1 MVQQQDVQKKLME
14 FEQKRAALLNV
25 SGQRQNIQFQLDAL
39 KRAKD
44 ELQKTKEKKVYKAVG
59 NILILSEVK
68 DVTKEVGE
76 QVDTLEVRVK
86 SLQKQEDSLVDSM
99 NKMKS
104 EIEETMKSL
113 KPSAEESPVV
123 Q

>member
-14 FEQKRAALLNV
+14 FEQKRSVLVNV
-25 SGQRQNIQFQLDAL
+25 SGQRQNMQFQLDAL

-59 NILILSEVK
+59 NILILSDVK
-68 DVTKEVGE
+68 DVQKEVEG
-76 QVDTLEVRVK
+76 QIDSLEVRAK
-86 SLQKQEDSLVDSM
+86 SLQKQEDSLIDGM

-104 EIEETMKSL
+104 EIEDSIKTL
-113 KPSAEESPVV
+113 KPSADEAP